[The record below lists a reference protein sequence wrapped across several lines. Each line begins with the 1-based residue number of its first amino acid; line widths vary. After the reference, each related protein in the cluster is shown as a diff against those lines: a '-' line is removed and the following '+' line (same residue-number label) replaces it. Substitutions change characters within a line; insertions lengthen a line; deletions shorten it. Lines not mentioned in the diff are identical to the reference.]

1 MFAAMGV
8 DLLVHSLGEIGSAIA
23 NFSTKCPPETFTT
36 GMFIITAELI
46 ITFTASMILLF
57 WSDGITKII
66 AGPDAD
72 QCEKVDDLWVVTG
85 LRLTACLCG
94 ILLLYRPVSLLI
106 AAIINCPD
114 ILSYM
119 TLQGQKFQLSTRT
132 TVTTLTATIQGA
144 FAIYLIFGAPHY
156 VRWQM
161 RVIAA
166 KTRGEK

>member
-1 MFAAMGV
+1 M
-8 DLLVHSLGEIGSAIA
+8 HSLGEIGSTVV
-23 NFSTKCPPETFTT
+23 NFGLKCPPETFIAR
-36 GMFIITAELI
+36 MFIITAESV
-46 ITFTASMILLF
+46 ITLAVSMILLF
-57 WSDGITKII
+57 RSDGITKMI
-66 AGPDAD
+66 AGLYAD
-72 QCEKVDDLWVVTG
+72 QCEKVDNRQIITG

-94 ILLLYRPVSLLI
+94 FLLLYRPVSLLI
-106 AAIINCPD
+106 PAIINCPN

-119 TLQGQKFQLSTRT
+119 TLEGQMFQLSTRA

-161 RVIAA
+161 RAIAA